1 MKLRFTAKLALAFCL
16 TLLVPA
22 SSLTAQQQS
31 SPASANDD
39 VAQQAVI
46 DSVKSYVEAYNRRDA
61 AALSQHWSETGTWIG
76 DDGSVVQGRE
86 NIRKA
91 FAAIFAEM
99 QADPTLTVNVRKVS
113 LVTSDVA
120 LEEGSS
126 GLAGGP
132 QADYTAIHKL
142 ENGQWN
148 LYRVKEHT
156 PAQAVSHNRHLQ
168 DLDWMIGDW
177 VDQSDGATVESS
189 CRWSKNG
196 NFIMKNFRVTIAG
209 LDTLEGTQVI
219 GYDASTN
226 TIRSWMFDSDGGH
239 SVGIWSKNGN
249 IWEAQSSQVL
259 ADGRVASSTNI
270 FTPLDEGRFDWKSTR
285 RTLDGVGLPDIE
297 SVEVVRVVES
307 E

>member
-126 GLAGGP
+126 GLAGEP

>member
-1 MKLRFTAKLALAFCL
+1 MKLRFMAKLALAFCL

-61 AALSQHWSETGTWIG
+61 AAVSQHWSETGTWIG

-86 NIRKA
+86 NIQKA

-113 LVTSDVA
+113 LVTGDVA

-156 PAQAVSHNRHLQ
+156 PSQTVPHNRHLQ

-196 NFIMKNFRVTIAG
+196 NFITKNFRVTIAG

-239 SVGIWSKNGN
+239 SVGIWSKKGN

-270 FTPLDEGRFDWKSTR
+270 FTPLDEGRFDWKSTK

>member
-22 SSLTAQQQS
+22 SSLTAQQQL

-156 PAQAVSHNRHLQ
+156 PVQAVPHNRHLQ

>member
-156 PAQAVSHNRHLQ
+156 PVQAVPHNRHLQ

>member
-156 PAQAVSHNRHLQ
+156 PAQAVPHNRHLQ

-177 VDQSDGATVESS
+177 VDQSEGATVESS

>member
-16 TLLVPA
+16 TLLVPFN
-22 SSLTAQQQS
+22 SLSAQQES
-31 SPASANDD
+31 SQASANNSD
-39 VAQQAVI
+39 AQQAVI
-46 DSVKSYVEAYNRRDA
+46 DSVKTYVEAYNRRDA
-61 AALSQHWSETGTWIG
+61 AALSQHWSETGTWVD
-76 DDGSVVQGRE
+76 DDGSAVQGRE

-91 FAAIFAEM
+91 FAAIFSEM
-99 QADPTLTVNVRKVS
+99 KADPSLTVNVRKVS
-113 LVTSDVA
+113 LVTDDVA

-126 GLAGGP
+126 GVAGGA

-148 LYRVKEHT
+148 LYRVKEHAA
-156 PAQAVSHNRHLQ
+156 PQQAPHNHHLQ
-168 DLDWMIGDW
+168 ELDWMIGDW
-177 VDQSDGATVESS
+177 VDQSGGATVESS

-196 NFIMKNFRVTIAG
+196 NFITKNFRVTIAG

-239 SVGIWSKNGN
+239 SAGMWTKNGN
-249 IWEAQSSQVL
+249 VWEAQSSQVL

-270 FTPLDEGRFDWKSTR
+270 FTPRNEGRFDWKSTK
-285 RTLDGVGLPDIE
+285 RTLDGVSL
-297 SVEVVRVVES
+297 
-307 E
+307 